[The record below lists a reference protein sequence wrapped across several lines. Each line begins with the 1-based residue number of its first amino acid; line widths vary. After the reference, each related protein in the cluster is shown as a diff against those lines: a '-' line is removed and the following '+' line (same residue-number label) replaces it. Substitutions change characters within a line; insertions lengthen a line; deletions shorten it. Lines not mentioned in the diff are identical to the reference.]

1 MSDLQHQFVT
11 EAEELVDKLFR
22 ALQQLRLRQ
31 SVGRIRRQLTGQIF
45 RQVHTLKGSA
55 GAAEMESISRLA
67 HEFESVLDGVRLG
80 RIGIDDAVLDT
91 FEDAAHAISEILH
104 TPDQERSASASGALF
119 DRLRKI
125 ADSGVPETS
134 RPIIYSRSLLPAD
147 MARSLSEY
155 DEQHLREAVEE
166 GARVFIVSAD
176 FPLTTFDEEFRDLSE
191 QLNAGGEILATIPAA
206 QSATQGK
213 INFRVL
219 YATASDAKGILAQ
232 IGSTDDVTITE
243 LPFKRDEISLPEQ
256 SAAAGPRT
264 AAPEKAV
271 SFAGN
276 VRVNLGEL
284 DDLIARANE
293 LFRDTTNALE
303 LAAAKPGNG
312 ATVTEAKSGLA
323 RIQQQFIELEDRLI
337 KLRMVPLAQAFER
350 AARAGRVA
358 ARATGKVVTFEITG
372 GEVSID
378 KSLADAIA
386 DPLMHMVRNAVDHG
400 IELPDQRVAAGKNGR
415 GCVRLSAMAESNRI
429 QLYVEDDGRGIDSA
443 QVARA
448 AAEREIV
455 SDPSGVTMEQCL
467 RLIFRPGFSTN
478 TSVSHTSG
486 RGIGLEIVD
495 RAMEEVGGEVH
506 VRTEPGQGSTFQMIL
521 PATLALVTSVLVR
534 AGMNRYCIDARHVV
548 DTGVLE
554 TEGTVTVEK
563 IEWREKD
570 VPLVNLPELLGEGNG
585 AIDAIDPAPMSFLVI
600 RLPSRGQFGPA
611 DETKT
616 GHSINEHLSL
626 AVNSIDGEHQ
636 ALVRSLGRHAARW
649 RGVAGATELRD
660 GTVALVLD
668 LAQLLEAGAERRL
681 GFPDN
686 TATD

>member
-1 MSDLQHQFVT
+1 MNDLQHQFVT
-11 EAEELVDKLFR
+11 DAEELVENLFR

-55 GAAEMESISRLA
+55 GAAEKESISRLA

-91 FEDAAHAISEILH
+91 FEDAAHAISEMLH
-104 TPDQERSASASGALF
+104 TPDDGESASASGPLL

-125 ADSGVPETS
+125 ADSGRPEAS
-134 RPIIYSRSLLPAD
+134 RPIVYSRALLPAD

-155 DEQHLREAVEE
+155 DEHHLREAVEE

-176 FPLTTFDEEFRDLSE
+176 FPIPTFDEEFRDLSE
-191 QLNAGGEILATIPAA
+191 QLAAGGEILATIPAG
-206 QSATQGK
+206 QSASQGK

-219 YATASDAKGILAQ
+219 YATTLDAKGILAQ
-232 IGSTDDVTITE
+232 MGSTDDVTIAE
-243 LPFKRDEISLPEQ
+243 LPFKRSGDEISLAEQ
-256 SAAAGPRT
+256 SATGLPRIADAAER
-264 AAPEKAV
+264 APSA
-271 SFAGN
+271 AGN
-276 VRVNLGEL
+276 VRVNLAEL

-303 LAAAKPGNG
+303 LAAAKPGSG
-312 ATVTEAKSGLA
+312 ATVTEAESGLA
-323 RIQQQFIELEDRLI
+323 HIQRQFIELEDRLI
-337 KLRMVPLAQAFER
+337 KLRMVPLAQTFER

-358 ARATGKVVTFEITG
+358 ARATGKLTTFEIFG

-386 DPLMHMVRNAVDHG
+386 DPLMHLVRNAVDHG
-400 IELPDQRVAAGKNGR
+400 IELPDQREAAGKNIRGR
-415 GCVRLSAMAESNRI
+415 VRLSAMAESNRI
-429 QLYVEDDGRGIDSA
+429 ELYVEDDGRGVDSA
-443 QVARA
+443 EVARA
-448 AAEREIV
+448 AAEREIIA
-455 SDPSGVTMEQCL
+455 DPSGVTMEQCL
-467 RLIFRPGFSTN
+467 RLIFRPGFSTS
-478 TSVSHTSG
+478 TAVSHTSG

-534 AGMNRYCIDARHVV
+534 AGMNMYCIDARHVV
-548 DTGVLE
+548 DSGVLE
-554 TEGTVTVEK
+554 TEGMIKDEK
-563 IEWREKD
+563 MKWRQKD
-570 VPLVNLPELLGEGNG
+570 VPLVSLPELLGHENGVIG
-585 AIDAIDPAPMSFLVI
+585 AIEPAPISFLVI
-600 RLPSRGQFGPA
+600 RLPSAGNFAPPA
-611 DETKT
+611 KRKT
-616 GHSINEHLSL
+616 RATNEHLSL
-626 AVNSIDGEHQ
+626 AVNSIEGEHQ

-668 LAQLLEAGAERRL
+668 LAQLLEGVS
-681 GFPDN
+681 G
-686 TATD
+686 